1 MMVEL
6 FGSLVVGQVRVWFV
20 VRYGRGRCEVW
31 RNETNEALWPLVD
44 EGIVFLGF
52 SENDLSSTSILQ
64 PPRLRRASRQSSRLS
79 PGDFYHSDQRQKG
92 KKRKPLHSI
101 FDNNNNFQLTT
112 MRLLDPVM
120 FISAY

>member
-1 MMVEL
+1 
-6 FGSLVVGQVRVWFV
+6 
-20 VRYGRGRCEVW
+20 VW

-79 PGDFYHSDQRQKG
+79 PGDFYHTSDQRQKG